1 MCVRKRE
8 RKAVSDSVCVRQ
20 CVRAC
25 QRVCVNVRLGV
36 YVCMRESLI
45 EGKRE
50 PVSES
55 VCVCAWSALSL
66 PVGTGKG
73 RNR

>member
-1 MCVRKRE
+1 MCVY
-8 RKAVSDSVCVRQ
+8 VSVYVR
-20 CVRAC
+20 
-25 QRVCVNVRLGV
+25 VNVRLGV
-36 YVCMRESLI
+36 YVCVRESLI

-55 VCVCAWSALSL
+55 VGVYAWSALSL
-66 PVGTGKG
+66 PVETGKG

>member
-1 MCVRKRE
+1 MCVL
-8 RKAVSDSVCVRQ
+8 Q

-36 YVCMRESLI
+36 YVCVRESLL

-55 VCVCAWSALSL
+55 VGVYAWSALSL
-66 PVGTGKG
+66 TVETGKG